1 MHASEHTA
9 GRQGQLSA
17 GEIDRLWRTAL
28 PGEHARALDE
38 ALAREPN
45 TRPQLALALARV
57 DEETRTIFVRALARV
72 LASSR
77 PPRSLEQAVEQA
89 LARTRIAVFWLSL
102 EPR

>member
-1 MHASEHTA
+1 MHPSEHTA
-9 GRQGQLSA
+9 AGPAHLSA
-17 GEIDRLWRTAL
+17 AEVERVWRAEL
-28 PGEHARALDE
+28 PNEDAKALDE
-38 ALAREPN
+38 ALAREPS

-57 DEETRTIFVRALARV
+57 DEETRAIFVRALARV